1 MGSVHM
7 ETRNEGRGI
16 ARVGLCAAER
26 TARGQGTF
34 AAAHPGGP
42 GLRRETGRLFHSE
55 SGGVSDIAEPI
66 LCTYLDLDRLIAN
79 SSMTQEQRLVINLL
93 MQGWTETDIA
103 ETRGCSRQAV
113 CRLLRD
119 GVQKIVDA
127 NNAEWEGFA
136 RKRLSIGD
144 PPIPSM
150 CFQGG

>member
-1 MGSVHM
+1 MPLSEPRVVK
-7 ETRNEGRGI
+7 ELLRQRI
-16 ARVGLCAAER
+16 RVARPYAVKLDACSI
-26 TARGQGTF
+26 
-34 AAAHPGGP
+34 
-42 GLRRETGRLFHSE
+42 LE

-66 LCTYLDLDRLIAN
+66 LCTYLDLARLLAN
-79 SSMTQEQRLVINLL
+79 SSMTQEQRLVVNLL

>member
-1 MGSVHM
+1 MPLS
-7 ETRNEGRGI
+7 EP
-16 ARVGLCAAER
+16 RVVKEL
-26 TARGQGTF
+26 
-34 AAAHPGGP
+34 
-42 GLRRETGRLFHSE
+42 LRQRIRVDRAYAVKLDACSILE

-79 SSMTQEQRLVINLL
+79 SSMTQEQRLVDNLL

>member
-1 MGSVHM
+1 MPLS
-7 ETRNEGRGI
+7 EP
-16 ARVGLCAAER
+16 RVVKEL
-26 TARGQGTF
+26 
-34 AAAHPGGP
+34 
-42 GLRRETGRLFHSE
+42 LRQRIRVDRAYPVKLDACSILE

-79 SSMTQEQRLVINLL
+79 SSMTQEQRLVVNLL